1 LDTLISFDEQKI
13 QKLEQIILDQD
24 KDEAIIFLEELS
36 KKIKRKKIGCNP
48 IEFRTREGI
57 ENIIDE
63 SKK

>member
-1 LDTLISFDEQKI
+1 MDTLISFDEQKI